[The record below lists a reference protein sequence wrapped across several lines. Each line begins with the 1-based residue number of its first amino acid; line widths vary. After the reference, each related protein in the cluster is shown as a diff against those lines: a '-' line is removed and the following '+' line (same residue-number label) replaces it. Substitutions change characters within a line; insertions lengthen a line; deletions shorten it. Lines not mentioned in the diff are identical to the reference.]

1 MNLTELFVQISHQMK
16 AELKSA
22 RSAASHAGIK
32 GTAFEN
38 IVKNFLS
45 RHVPERLGICTG
57 QLVDS
62 TGNMSKQLDII
73 IYDKAYTPVLFKS
86 EGIQVI
92 PNECAYAVIEVK
104 ATLEAS
110 TLPSIL
116 ANMLSVKDLKKT
128 AYYQAESGLDKYY
141 TVHGKR
147 WAYWPTS
154 YFVFAFESAN
164 PNSMMIPIIDHHNAT
179 SGQPERKIDLIC
191 LLDKGVST
199 VLLCGMT
206 RPFIST
212 WWMDCQPDK
221 GRL

>member
-1 MNLTELFVQISHQMK
+1 MNLTQLFTQISHQMN
-16 AELKSA
+16 AELEAA
-22 RSAASHAGIK
+22 RFAASHPGVK

-38 IVKNFLS
+38 IVKHFLTC
-45 RHVPERLGICTG
+45 HIPDRLGICTG

-62 TGNMSKQLDII
+62 TGAMSKQLDII
-73 IYDKAYTPVLFKS
+73 IYDKAHTPVLFQS

-104 ATLEAS
+104 AKLEAS
-110 TLPSIL
+110 IFPAIF

-128 AYYQAESGLDKYY
+128 AYYQAGSGLVKYY

-164 PNSMMIPIIDHHNAT
+164 PNSMMIPLIEHHNAT
-179 SGQPERKIDLIC
+179 SGLPEKKIDLIC
-191 LLDKGVST
+191 LLDKGVFVNMYTKDNSIT
-199 VLLCGMT
+199 SLPEP
-206 RPFIST
+206 R
-212 WWMDCQPDK
+212 
-221 GRL
+221 